1 MDKKA
6 TIYEVARR
14 VGVSTATVSRVLNNS
29 PNVSADTKAKVQKV
43 IRELNFS
50 PQVTARKL
58 ALGKPQML
66 GVIVPSF
73 TTPYYNEVLKG
84 IKDEIKRVDL
94 DIMMYNTG
102 SKNPE
107 KGMVSFFD
115 RGMADAFLIISIDI
129 QEDVHKRL
137 AATNVPV
144 VLVNSVHPSYHSFG
158 MNDYRGG
165 YLAGQHLIEQG
176 FQSIGMIDSALQLKA
191 SKERKKGFLKA
202 LEENDIEIQD
212 KFFVRGDTEKHAGY
226 TEEAGFEAIHKLERL
241 GEFPRA
247 IFCSN
252 DTQAVGAMYALS
264 KLGQNVPDDV
274 AVMGYDNI
282 KLSKYL
288 DLTTIDQKMYDV
300 GVKAIRRMKQLL
312 ERPGDKEKPRQ
323 DTIDPILVTRGS
335 TVRK

>member
-29 PNVSADTKAKVQKV
+29 PNVSDETKKKVQQV
-43 IRELNFS
+43 IEELNFS

-58 ALGKPQML
+58 ALGQPQML
-66 GVIVPSF
+66 AVVVPSF
-73 TTPYYNEVLKG
+73 TTPYYTEVLKG

-107 KGMVSFFD
+107 QGLLSFFD

-129 QEDVHKRL
+129 PDDVHRRL
-137 AATNVPV
+137 KATNVPV
-144 VLVNSVHPSYHSFG
+144 VLVNTVHPQYHSFG

-176 FQSIGMIDSALQLKA
+176 FESIGMIDSALPLKA
-191 SKERKKGFLKA
+191 SKDRKNGFVDALQAKGRAIEER
-202 LEENDIEIQD
+202 
-212 KFFVRGDTEKHAGY
+212 FFVRGDTEKHAGY
-226 TEEAGFEAIHKLERL
+226 TEEAGFEAIQKLHAL
-241 GEFPRA
+241 GTFPRA
-247 IFCSN
+247 VFCTN
-252 DTQAVGAMYALS
+252 DTQAVGAIHALS
-264 KLGQNVPDDV
+264 KLGKKVPDDI
-274 AVMGYDNI
+274 AIMGYDNI

-300 GVKAIRRMKQLL
+300 GVQAIRRLQQLV

-323 DTIDPILVTRGS
+323 DTIDPILVSRGS